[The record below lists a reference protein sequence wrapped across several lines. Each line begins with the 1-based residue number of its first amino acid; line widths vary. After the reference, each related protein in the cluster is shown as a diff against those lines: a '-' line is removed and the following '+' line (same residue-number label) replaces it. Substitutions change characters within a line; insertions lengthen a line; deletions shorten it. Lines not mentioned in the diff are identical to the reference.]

1 MTKDTIYIS
10 PEFNPHTLQRDWGLF
25 LQRNRP
31 EIVEAA
37 SENLSSL
44 RATLFQS
51 VFGQIERVWPAK
63 TQPSLP
69 AVPPKVTTDNLP
81 NQSDQL
87 CRDVGFDITSLALL
101 ADVPIHR
108 PIHLTQ
114 NSLIGHWRWLREIWR
129 GCANRAPAAHVNPTG
144 PSAPTPVTD
153 ALLSGKNNLAIAQLR
168 SQFKQLEAAPWDVA
182 LYHSFLANLTLFCPF
197 IGTELLWRQGL
208 VERELG
214 NTSQTEGSTE

>member
-1 MTKDTIYIS
+1 MTKDTRYIS

-25 LQRNRP
+25 LRRNRP
-31 EIVEAA
+31 EIFEAA
-37 SENLSSL
+37 SGNLSSL

-51 VFGQIERVWPAK
+51 VQRQILSAS
-63 TQPSLP
+63 TQPSSPALP
-69 AVPPKVTTDNLP
+69 SKVTTGKVTTDNLP

-129 GCANRAPAAHVNPTG
+129 GCANRAPAAHVNPAG
-144 PSAPTPVTD
+144 PSAPNLVTD
-153 ALLSGKNNLAIAQLR
+153 ALLSGKNNLAIARLR
-168 SQFKQLEAAPWDVA
+168 SQVKQLEAAPRDMA

-197 IGTELLWRQGL
+197 VGTELLWRQGL
-208 VERELG
+208 VK
-214 NTSQTEGSTE
+214 

>member
-10 PEFNPHTLQRDWGLF
+10 PEFNPHTLQRDWGLI
-25 LQRNRP
+25 LRRNRP
-31 EIVEAA
+31 EIFEAA
-37 SENLSSL
+37 SGNLSSL

-51 VFGQIERVWPAK
+51 VQRQILTAS
-63 TQPSLP
+63 TQPSLSAGP
-69 AVPPKVTTDNLP
+69 SKVTTDNLP

-87 CRDVGFDITSLALL
+87 CWDVGFDITSLALL
-101 ADVPIHR
+101 ADVPVHR

-114 NSLIGHWRWLREIWR
+114 NSLIGHWRWLRELWR
-129 GCANRAPAAHVNPTG
+129 YCANRAPAAHVNPTS

-168 SQFKQLEAAPWDVA
+168 SQFKQLEAAPRDVA

-208 VERELG
+208 MKRELV
-214 NTSQTEGSTE
+214 NTSQTEGTTE